1 MQKFS
6 QYLRAVNIKQEPPL
20 IIGGLT
26 AKTRSSSVLV
36 EGDMKSGQYV
46 TTLVLSL
53 ICFLFCGAIVAV
65 AYINERQQNELRNR
79 QDRLNNSMISQS
91 AQQIGS
97 RVLNDLAAV
106 AQKNPALRR
115 VLSKHGYE
123 APPALPTVEDTI
135 TEDVSPAE
143 VEP

>member
-1 MQKFS
+1 
-6 QYLRAVNIKQEPPL
+6 
-20 IIGGLT
+20 
-26 AKTRSSSVLV
+26 VLV

-65 AYINERQQNELRNR
+65 AYVNERQQGELRNR

-115 VLSKHGYE
+115 VLTKHGYE
-123 APPALPTVEDTI
+123 VPLPPALPTIDEPV
-135 TEDVSPAE
+135 TEDISPVE
-143 VEP
+143 VAP